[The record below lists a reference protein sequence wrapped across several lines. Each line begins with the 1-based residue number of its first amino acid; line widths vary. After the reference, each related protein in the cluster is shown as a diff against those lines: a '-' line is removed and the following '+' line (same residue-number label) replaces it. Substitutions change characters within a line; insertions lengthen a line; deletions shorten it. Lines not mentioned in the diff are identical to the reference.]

1 MSEERQTQKW
11 GFTVYLT
18 WCSFPSE
25 TFQEWWSLVQ
35 DTRLPFFFAE
45 KFLTI
50 RKFYLWKEVP
60 SRSHS
65 EESLLYLM
73 MLFGNTF
80 LSFRKSTFWFNLH
93 VLVSFILGFV
103 TQQFI
108 LNRQPWVFVFS
119 GIPTQFTDINCFL
132 YSSLTRSDENTLF

>member
-1 MSEERQTQKW
+1 MRFHSLSDLVQFSIRN
-11 GFTVYLT
+11 
-18 WCSFPSE
+18 FPRMMKS
-25 TFQEWWSLVQ
+25 VQ

-45 KFLTI
+45 NFLTI
-50 RKFYLWKEVP
+50 WKFYLWKEVP

-80 LSFRKSTFWFNLH
+80 LSFRKSIFWFNLH
-93 VLVSFILGFV
+93 LLVSFILGFA

-119 GIPTQFTDINCFL
+119 AIPTQFTDIDCFL
-132 YSSLTRSDENTLF
+132 YSSLTRSGKNTLF